1 MPESFE
7 YLDLLQEGD
16 ADAIAKAFAGF
27 PVIDDPR
34 SGRVE
39 GREALARFVAETAV
53 WLDERSARGMQ
64 IASTRN
70 QQREV
75 QEWVLNLDIGED
87 GWNLPVAVVLD
98 GPENALRE
106 IRVYHSMWPL
116 IDSHQVRAPLLDADP
131 GIELQGAAADYQHA
145 LAAGDV
151 DGIMAAYEPTATTRE
166 PSGGPYAYTGAEAI
180 RKIYGMMLA
189 DGGIKLEF
197 CTATDDG
204 TACAI
209 EYNAVRWGRMAL
221 PPQAGVAVYVRGPSG
236 RLSAA
241 RIYDDVQPPESA
253 DSSA

>member
-1 MPESFE
+1 MPTSFE

-16 ADAIAKAFAGF
+16 AAAIAKAFAG
-27 PVIDDPR
+27 PPIIDDPR

-116 IDSHQVRAPLLDADP
+116 MGAHAIRSPILP
-131 GIELQGAAADYQHA
+131 ELASLVLPDVIQRYEEG
-145 LAAGDV
+145 LTRGDV
-151 DGIMAAYEPTATTRE
+151 ARLLQQFETNGVVREPTGEQHVYRGMAELRHFFGKLLAT
-166 PSGGPYAYTGAEAI
+166 
-180 RKIYGMMLA
+180 
-189 DGGIKLEF
+189 GGIFRERCSL
-197 CTATDDG
+197 TDDG
-204 TACAI
+204 RCCAL
-209 EYNAVRWGRMAL
+209 EYNVTAWDGLLL
-221 PPQAGVAVYVRGPSG
+221 PHQAGIAVYERARTG
-236 RLSAA
+236 LLAA
-241 RIYDDVQPPESA
+241 TRIYDDVELPSLPS
-253 DSSA
+253 

>member
-1 MPESFE
+1 MPTSFE

-16 ADAIAKAFAGF
+16 AAAIAKAFAG
-27 PVIDDPR
+27 PPIIDDPR

-87 GWNLPVAVVLD
+87 GWNP
-98 GPENALRE
+98 P
-106 IRVYHSMWPL
+106 
-116 IDSHQVRAPLLDADP
+116 
-131 GIELQGAAADYQHA
+131 
-145 LAAGDV
+145 
-151 DGIMAAYEPTATTRE
+151 
-166 PSGGPYAYTGAEAI
+166 GAEAI
-180 RKIYGMMLA
+180 RKIYAMMLA
-189 DGGIKLEF
+189 DGGIGLEF

-209 EYNAVRWGRMAL
+209 EYNAVRWGRAAL
-221 PPQAGVAVYVRGPSG
+221 APQAGVAVYVRGPSG

-241 RIYDDVQPPESA
+241 RIYDDVQPPEGA

>member
-1 MPESFE
+1 MPTSFE

-16 ADAIAKAFAGF
+16 ADAIAKAFAGS

-39 GREALARFVAETAV
+39 GREALARFVAETAI

-98 GPENALRE
+98 YAAGDLSE
-106 IRVYHSMWPL
+106 IRVYHSLWP
-116 IDSHQVRAPLLDADP
+116 IDGRHKVRPPILKPDP
-131 GIELQGAAADYQHA
+131 SIALQGAPGDYQRA

-151 DGIMAAYEPTATTRE
+151 EGVLAAYEPTATTRE
-166 PSGGPYAYTGAEAI
+166 PSGGPYAYTGSDEI
-180 RKIYGMMLA
+180 R
-189 DGGIKLEF
+189 
-197 CTATDDG
+197 
-204 TACAI
+204 
-209 EYNAVRWGRMAL
+209 
-221 PPQAGVAVYVRGPSG
+221 
-236 RLSAA
+236 
-241 RIYDDVQPPESA
+241 
-253 DSSA
+253 